1 MPSSHARRGSILLF
15 CLALMLA
22 MSVLAY
28 GFVRVAQLSR
38 ASGDSSNMQ
47 LLARETAIAGT
58 NHAIEQI
65 VRDFVNEPLSRMD
78 APAIRAF
85 APHDAPWAHSNSMA
99 SDELGAAVTTGGARG
114 VYRDDM
120 AALDAFDKTQQSFS
134 NGSANERMVKE
145 GYMVTNGRGRF
156 YEPEFYNLPPTSS
169 AAYNPALTGPESTIA
184 RPNGAIRFSTSYASA
199 APPDRSQGIFY
210 DERLRPVSAAP
221 GTARDRARY
230 RLRYAIVTSDLEGQ
244 LLVTGDPAI
253 SHTQVTGPDP
263 RTVADRAVARIIR
276 NMHKIPAIVDAH
288 EYFGHGEANVRF
300 QRGGPVA
307 GVAAEH
313 VFIGRG
319 STANV
324 DRQRDVNSYAPST
337 FPLMYRLADNPGQF
351 GASGS
356 ATNYDGTWPSSNLYV
371 DSAAPAVGGLPQ
383 GGERIGSPQSRF
395 QHNLIG
401 PQYSFFNW
409 LHATYGNAEDGVNDR
424 GMACF
429 DRYTPFGRGVS
440 AVKNDNTEQPSRYR
454 GLVDT
459 PWSVNV
465 LTATPR
471 LIYAMIAGYM
481 PPGAICLSYANGR
494 VLPSGYR
501 LNGTPRFIGTAP
513 INSYP
518 DDGQHPF
525 GSTTIYLS
533 SGSNAILVGDQIS
546 FPNDPVLYLVTG
558 VVGTPAT
565 EVTIAG
571 PGLLNNTVPPPGIDV
586 ADHTEHTHGMA
597 VTVWPQSTRIYA
609 ATRTRDL
616 FVDALSPAF
625 ARYRAPRRVLSPAD
639 PFDPTYADPSF
650 IAPDYHVDD
659 FWKLTPVTPT
669 NTIHRAPANRYPG
682 VLAFN
687 GFPPTALHS
696 PNSSTDMLDKWQYD
710 QLGYYLR
717 AQKAASPSIFDASS
731 PLAGKYRTSK
741 PRAAAYGESSTHA
754 YKQLWAQQS
763 HGNNAGVGYTAPD
776 TMAPLGGSIV
786 APHPDSVW
794 QVLGEAMAAAISTAQ
809 GQHFLYPTWSWNTAN
824 GRSPANWFDGGTWAA
839 SGGGAIAMDVQGL
852 DRLFVANLGSNF
864 DTPND
869 PAPVK
874 VWGANASGRLQSF
887 TPEWNLARLN
897 DLNPKCVAMTP
908 NPALMPEGPMTGT
921 PIFALGTYTAEQRT
935 QVVELLINDMR
946 MSFFGASPY
955 YTDFRVLDLN
965 GDGKAACSVYRPQ
978 GGADAALGIDQYTT
992 AVSLAGVADPI
1003 PADHKASSPAA
1014 DDAIGRYFS
1023 NTGTF
1028 HLGKSRF
1035 WHIMVRGEVWDNIL
1049 GCAVNRAQLDSVLS
1063 VDPMGAANE
1072 VGPGVKD
1079 PGRGQCSTHII
1090 YQSWILNGERELTPR
1105 RY

>member
-1 MPSSHARRGSILLF
+1 MRPSPARRGSILLF

-78 APAIRAF
+78 APAIRVF

-99 SDELGAAVTTGGARG
+99 TDELATTVTTGGARG
-114 VYRDDM
+114 IYRDDM

-156 YEPEFYNLPPTSS
+156 YEPEFYNLPPTASS
-169 AAYNPALTGPESTIA
+169 AYNPALTGPESTIA
-184 RPNGAIRFSTSYASA
+184 RPNGAIRFGTSYAAA

-210 DERLRPVSAAP
+210 DERLRPVVAAP

-230 RLRYAIVTSDLEGQ
+230 RLRYAVVTSDLEGQ
-244 LLVTGDPAI
+244 LLVTGDPAV
-253 SHTQVTGPDP
+253 SHTLIDRPDP
-263 RTVADRAVARIIR
+263 RLVADRAIARIVR

-288 EYFGHGEANVRF
+288 EYFSHGESNVRF
-300 QRGGPVA
+300 QRGGASA

-337 FPLMYRLADNPGQF
+337 FPLMYRLANNPGKF
-351 GASGS
+351 GTPSFGS
-356 ATNYDGTWPSSNLYV
+356 ANSDGTWQSPSLFMTTTPTTPLPLVS
-371 DSAAPAVGGLPQ
+371 GLPL
-383 GGERIGSPQSRF
+383 GGERIVAPQSSF

-401 PQYSFFNW
+401 PQFSFFNW
-409 LHATYGNAEDGVNDR
+409 LHATYGNAWEGVNDR

-440 AVKNDNTEQPSRYR
+440 AVKNDNSEQPSRYR

-471 LIYAMIAGYM
+471 LVYAMIAGYM
-481 PPGAICLSYANGR
+481 PPGAICLSYPNGR
-494 VLPSGYR
+494 PLPTGYR
-501 LNGTPRFIGTAP
+501 LNGLPFFTGTPP
-513 INSYP
+513 INVYP

-525 GSTTIYLS
+525 GSTTIHLN

-546 FPNDPVLYLVTG
+546 FPNDPMLYLVTG
-558 VVGTPAT
+558 VVGSPAT

-625 ARYRAPRRVLSPAD
+625 ARYPAPQRTAPA
-639 PFDPTYADPSF
+639 

-659 FWKLTPVTPT
+659 FWLLS
-669 NTIHRAPANRYPG
+669 PASTSTVYRQPAGRYPG

-687 GFPPTALHS
+687 GFPPSAPHVAND
-696 PNSSTDMLDKWQYD
+696 PADMLNTWQYD
-710 QLGYYLR
+710 ILGYYLR
-717 AQKAASPSIFDASS
+717 ARKAASPSIFDASS
-731 PLAGKYRTSK
+731 PLAGKYRTIK
-741 PRAAAYGESSTHA
+741 PRQAAYGESSTHA
-754 YKQLWAQQS
+754 YKSLWAQQS
-763 HGNNAGVGYTAPD
+763 HGNSSGVGWTAPD
-776 TMAPLGGSIV
+776 TMTQLGGSIV

-794 QVLGEAMAAAISTAQ
+794 QVLGEAMAAAVSVAQ

-824 GRSPANWFDGGTWAA
+824 GRSPATWFDGGTWAA

-874 VWGANASGRLQSF
+874 AWGANAAGTLASF

-897 DLNPKCVAMTP
+897 DANPKCIALAP
-908 NPALMPEGPMTGT
+908 NPALMPEGPVTGT
-921 PIFALGTYTAEQRT
+921 PIFALGAYTAAQRT

-955 YTDFRVLDLN
+955 YADFRVLDLN
-965 GDGKAACSVYRPQ
+965 GDGKAACSVYRLQ

-992 AVSLAGVADPI
+992 AVDANGVAAPI

-1014 DDAIGRYFS
+1014 EDAIGRYFS

-1035 WHIMVRGEVWDNIL
+1035 WHIMVRGEVWDNVL
-1049 GCAVNRAQLDSVLS
+1049 NCAVNRAQLDSVLS

-1079 PGRGQCSTHII
+1079 PAKGQCSTHII
-1090 YQSWILNGERELTPR
+1090 HQSWILNGERELTPR
-1105 RY
+1105 RF